1 MPPEANSADEEL
13 TEHYC
18 YILITS
24 CRGHYTGT
32 LVQIAELRKCRVP
45 YGTLS
50 YYDVQHEICGEIA
63 VIDRLPD
70 LNQP

>member
-1 MPPEANSADEEL
+1 VPN
-13 TEHYC
+13 
-18 YILITS
+18 
-24 CRGHYTGT
+24 
-32 LVQIAELRKCRVP
+32 ELRKCRVP

-63 VIDRLPD
+63 IIDRLPD